1 MKLGAIPGPSSTRF
15 RVWAPRTD
23 ALSVRVIDGQTV
35 PMQRGS
41 DGYFTCDIA
50 GVQAGARY
58 LYRFPDG
65 RERPDP
71 ASLLQPLGVHGPSAV
86 VDLAGIAPKR
96 AFSPV
101 PLEQLI
107 FCEIHL
113 GTFTPEGTAD
123 AAARFMPELAESL
136 YTAVEVMPV
145 AAFSGDR
152 GWGYDGVAPFA
163 THAAYGGPAAL
174 ARLV

>member
-15 RVWAPRTD
+15 RVWAPKTD
-23 ALSVRVIDGQTV
+23 ALSVRVIDGPTV

-58 LYRFPDG
+58 FYRFPDG

-71 ASLLQPLGVHGPSAV
+71 ASLLQPLGVHGPSEV
-86 VDLAGIAPKR
+86 VDLPAIAPR
-96 AFSPV
+96 SLRPRV
-101 PLEQLI
+101 PLEKLV

-113 GTFTPEGTAD
+113 GTYTAEGTAD
-123 AAARFMPELAESL
+123 AAARHLP
-136 YTAVEVMPV
+136 
-145 AAFSGDR
+145 
-152 GWGYDGVAPFA
+152 
-163 THAAYGGPAAL
+163 
-174 ARLV
+174 